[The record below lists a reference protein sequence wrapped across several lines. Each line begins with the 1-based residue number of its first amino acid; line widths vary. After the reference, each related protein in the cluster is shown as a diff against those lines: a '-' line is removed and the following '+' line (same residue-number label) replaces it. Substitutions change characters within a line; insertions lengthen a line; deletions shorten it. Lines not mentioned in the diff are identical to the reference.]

1 MYELKNVHHFTP
13 QDMDDVILLWN
24 NHWFEQHQAFPKFVH
39 QCLIMFSEIMILLRL
54 ARLAI
59 SMIGLF
65 LLVLIMFMIYLF
77 RNLIKQLPNYST

>member
-39 QCLIMFSEIMILLRL
+39 QCLM
-54 ARLAI
+54 
-59 SMIGLF
+59 
-65 LLVLIMFMIYLF
+65 LVIALV
-77 RNLIKQLPNYST
+77 RNMTPLDHCL